1 VVSKLST
8 TLLPVTKGSV
18 AAADEIYG
26 FMAALDSYTDR
37 CGPCHPQTVAMAN
50 KLAIAFWRAGE
61 VYQAIA
67 LLDQVLRDLDT
78 SPELE
83 NPMRVDLLSTL
94 AKILFEQHHLE
105 QACAIQ
111 CEVLEGRVR
120 HSGIDHESSLEAKG
134 DLAAILFGL
143 GQIKEATA
151 LEEEALTSA
160 RIHLGK
166 THSVTCVL
174 AWNRALSYER
184 NKDPDSARKV
194 LVSDL
199 VWLLAEDPS
208 RLDVDQNA
216 VRSMLAE
223 RLNWDMA
230 RVC

>member
-8 TLLPVTKGSV
+8 MLLPETKGSLAV
-18 AAADEIYG
+18 ADEIYG
-26 FMAALDSYTDR
+26 SMVALDSYTDR
-37 CGPCHPQTVAMAN
+37 FGRCHPQTVAMAN
-50 KLAIAFWRAGE
+50 KLAIAFWCAGE
-61 VYQAIA
+61 VHQAIA
-67 LLDQVLRDLDT
+67 LLDQVLKDLDA

-94 AKILFEQHHLE
+94 AKILFEQHHLQ
-105 QACAIQ
+105 QACVIQ

-120 HSGIDHESSLEAKG
+120 HSGSDHENSLEAKG

-143 GQIKEATA
+143 GQNKEAAA
-151 LEEEALTSA
+151 LEEEALESA
-160 RIHLGK
+160 RMHLGK

-184 NKDPDSARKV
+184 DGDPDSARKV
-194 LVSDL
+194 LVNDL
-199 VWLLAEDPS
+199 IWLLAEEPS
-208 RLDVDQNA
+208 CLGADQNA

-223 RLNWDMA
+223 RLNWDIP

>member
-1 VVSKLST
+1 MVSKLST
-8 TLLPVTKGSV
+8 MLLPETKGSL
-18 AAADEIYG
+18 AAADQIYG

-37 CGPCHPQTVAMAN
+37 FGPCHPQTVAMAN

-61 VYQAIA
+61 VCQAIA

-78 SPELE
+78 SPEPE

-94 AKILFEQHHLE
+94 AKIFFEQNHLE
-105 QACAIQ
+105 QACLIQ
-111 CEVLEGRVR
+111 CEVLEGHVR

-143 GQIKEATA
+143 GQNKAATA
-151 LEEEALTSA
+151 LEEEALESA

-184 NKDPDSARKV
+184 NEDPDSAKKV
-194 LVSDL
+194 LVSHL

-208 RLDVDQNA
+208 RLDAAQNA